1 MNNEIA
7 PGNETT
13 IWALGDKGGDPGG
26 GKIGEILLAKRKII
40 EGQLEEALE
49 IQKTDKRDLGDILIS
64 LGYITHDALAQ
75 ALSAGLNIEYVSF
88 SDLEVDPEVVRI
100 IGEDVLVQHKAV
112 PLRIEDG
119 HLIVAM
125 SAPHDLHARSN
136 LALSAG
142 YPITPVVA
150 AGDAIRRVQER
161 LFGPSTSTRSVADAM
176 VGRKAQRTEP
186 GGQPE
191 VDLGSPVFE
200 PKFASEAEDAAARST
215 GLASVPVPG
224 AEWRNEGRQADD
236 GERRGRGRA
245 RGGRIG
251 DILVSEGKITGEQ
264 LEQALAVQR
273 SDPRD
278 LGKILISL
286 GFVVPADLAQA
297 LAKRLRLDYVVISD
311 LSKDDVDPM
320 AQDLIGEETMRKY
333 KALPLRIESGRL
345 VVAMSDPNDIYALE
359 DLRVITKHPITPVV
373 VTEEDLEGA
382 FAHLFGTEEDVY
394 PEGSEEPPEVPNEGP
409 AEAEL
414 AGFELSAPQ
423 AEYQAEPLPDENESI
438 GGENEGANGKGNAG
452 VVQSGPSGDALSDE
466 DPGGDPED
474 SGSGASEA
482 LPASVEES
490 RSKKV
495 ANGSGRIGDIL
506 VSKGKITE
514 QQLEQ
519 ALAMQKYDPRE
530 VGKILLSLGYV
541 TKVDLA
547 QALAKRLRLDFVEV
561 SERDVDQGVG
571 SLIEQ
576 RVLRKYGVVPL
587 RLENGRI
594 VVAMSDPT
602 NIHALEDLMM
612 ISGYPVTPVVAVEEE
627 IQRVLNKLFAMTEE
641 VSEFLEEAGRESVE
655 ENHGELELGVGA
667 SPDEAPIIRLV
678 SSILQQAVGDG
689 ASDIHIEPQ
698 ARKVA
703 VRMRVDGVLRESMS
717 IPPKLQSGV
726 IARLKIVGNLDIAER
741 RLPQDGRFSVKLGGH
756 KIDLRVAS
764 LPTVYG
770 EKIVLRLLD
779 TSNAAVDLTE
789 LGFPPK
795 VYEQYE
801 KIFRRPYGTILVTG
815 PTGSGKSTTLY
826 ATLNELNSPEKN
838 IITVE
843 DPVEYRMQ
851 GINQIQT
858 NPKAGLT
865 FASALRSI
873 LRADPDIMMIGEIR
887 DFETAKIAVEAAL
900 TGHLVLATLH
910 TNDAPGALGRLTDM
924 GVEPFLTSS
933 AVDCVIAQRLARR
946 LCERCKEPVELDKEI
961 LARIQFPF
969 EHAPEDGLHFHK
981 AVGCGRCGG
990 SGYRGRIGIYELMSV
1005 TEKIKEMILRRAS
1018 AGEIQ
1023 RATEE
1028 EGMVRLRSD
1037 GLLKAAD
1044 GVTTVEEVLRTVV

>member
-1 MNNEIA
+1 VQNI
-7 PGNETT
+7 
-13 IWALGDKGGDPGG
+13 DKRNL
-26 GKIGEILLAKRKII
+26 GEILI
-40 EGQLEEALE
+40 
-49 IQKTDKRDLGDILIS
+49 TLGHV
-64 LGYITHDALAQ
+64 THDVLAQ
-75 ALSAGLNIEYVSF
+75 ALSEGPNTEYVTF
-88 SDLEVDPEVVRI
+88 SDLEVDPEVIGI
-100 IGEDVLVQHKAV
+100 IGVDALVEHEAV

-119 HLIVAM
+119 RLMVAM
-125 SAPHDLHARSN
+125 SDPRDIHARGN
-136 LALSAG
+136 LASSAG

-150 AGDAIRRVQER
+150 AGDTIRRTQEL
-161 LFGPSTSTRSVADAM
+161 LFGLDTSTRSVADAM
-176 VGRKAQRTEP
+176 AGRKAQRTEP

-191 VDLGSPVFE
+191 VDLGEPVFE
-200 PKFASEAEDAAARST
+200 PRVASEAGDGFARSME
-215 GLASVPVPG
+215 LASAPVPG
-224 AEWRNEGRQADD
+224 AERSNEGRQADG
-236 GERRGRGRA
+236 GERHGRGGA

-264 LEQALAVQR
+264 LEQALAVR
-273 SDPRD
+273 RNDPRD
-278 LGKILISL
+278 LGKILLSL
-286 GFVVPADLAQA
+286 GFVIPADLAQA

-311 LSKDDVDPM
+311 LSEDDVDPV
-320 AQDLIGEETMRKY
+320 AQDLIGEETVRKY
-333 KALPLRIESGRL
+333 NALPLRIESGRL

-373 VTEEDLEGA
+373 ATEEDLEGA

-394 PEGSEEPPEVPNEGP
+394 PEVSGEPAEVPNEGP
-409 AEAEL
+409 AEADIS
-414 AGFELSAPQ
+414 GFGLSAAQ
-423 AEYQAEPLPDENESI
+423 AEYRAEPLPDESETT
-438 GGENEGANGKGNAG
+438 GGESEGANGRGNARPG
-452 VVQSGPSGDALSDE
+452 QSGPSGDALSDE
-466 DPGGDPED
+466 DLGGDLED

-482 LPASVEES
+482 LPARVEES
-490 RSKKV
+490 RSKRV
-495 ANGSGRIGDIL
+495 AIGSGRIGDIL
-506 VSKGKITE
+506 VSKGKVTE

-541 TKVDLA
+541 NNLDLA
-547 QALAKRLRLDFVEV
+547 QALARRLRLGFVDV
-561 SERDVDQGVG
+561 SERDVDPGVG

-576 RVLRKYGVVPL
+576 KVLRKYGVVPL

-602 NIHALEDLMM
+602 NIHALEDLTML
-612 ISGYPVTPVVAVEEE
+612 SGYPVTPVVAVEEE
-627 IQRVLNKLFAMTEE
+627 IRRVLNKLFAMSEG
-641 VSEFLEEAGRESVE
+641 VSEFLEEAGREPVKE
-655 ENHGELELGVGA
+655 HHGELELGVGA

-698 ARKVA
+698 ARELA

-717 IPPKLQSGV
+717 IPTKLQSGV
-726 IARLKIVGNLDIAER
+726 IARLKIVANLDIAER
-741 RLPQDGRFSVKLGGH
+741 RVPQDGRFSVKLGGH
-756 KIDLRVAS
+756 KVDLRVAS

-770 EKIVLRLLD
+770 EKVVLRLLD

-801 KIFRRPYGTILVTG
+801 EIFRRPYGTILVTG

-843 DPVEYRMQ
+843 DPVEFRMQ

-858 NPKAGLT
+858 NPRAGLT

-946 LCERCKEPVELDKEI
+946 LCETCKEPVELEKEI
-961 LARIQFPF
+961 LTKIRFPF
-969 EHAPEDGLHFHK
+969 EHAPEGDLHFHK

-990 SGYRGRIGIYELMSV
+990 SGYRGRMGIYELMSV

-1018 AGEIQ
+1018 TGEIQ

-1037 GLLKAAD
+1037 GLLKAAN
-1044 GVTTVEEVLRTVV
+1044 GATTVEEVLRTVV